1 MSHWCVSRHED
12 PLVVFSAL
20 RAVSNFLSGS
30 DEQLEE
36 MISLDA
42 TAHLGHILKRHKERR
57 MIKEAC
63 MALSNIA
70 AGSQHDISKIVEEDL
85 IKDLIHAARHAPMDV
100 RIEATWAI
108 GNAIVGSGHALIREF
123 LSPDCIKVL
132 TLLGRTIASL
142 NMHSCR
148 TQVLSTALTLKNPDI
163 VKLALEAIR
172 NFLWCGDFGENP
184 NFDLASWDSE
194 NDEDFW
200 EHADWLSN
208 AGVRSIAFL
217 SCFKICPSHL

>member
-1 MSHWCVSRHED
+1 
-12 PLVVFSAL
+12 
-20 RAVSNFLSGS
+20 
-30 DEQLEE
+30 
-36 MISLDA
+36 MIDLDVA
-42 TAHLGHILKRHKERR
+42 AHLGHILKRHKERR

-85 IKDLIHAARHAPMDV
+85 VKDLIHAARHAPMDV

-123 LSPDCIKVL
+123 LSLDCIKVGIL
-132 TLLGRTIASL
+132 CERKIEATDDAC
-142 NMHSCR
+142 HK
-148 TQVLSTALTLKNPDI
+148 QVLSAALTMKNPDI

-208 AGVRSIAFL
+208 TGVRIVVF
-217 SCFKICPSHL
+217 CV